1 MLGAGKKSK
10 GQRRARTSWNLGL
23 TLSIQAV
30 MHPQLHLYTHQRR
43 IGSVCSQRYQTRRN
57 FVDWFF
63 ELANSA
69 TEQLHGIKV
78 RDQLLMYVLPVG
90 VGRRQGS
97 VRRAAVRVVPAVRG
111 GMEKWRVLQ
120 DGFAVSVGTD
130 FRSELQRDVADE
142 TIPGVAVEVSALGVP
157 DKLSEV
163 SSGEGEEWS
172 VWSHKVYY

>member
-1 MLGAGKKSK
+1 
-10 GQRRARTSWNLGL
+10 
-23 TLSIQAV
+23 
-30 MHPQLHLYTHQRR
+30 
-43 IGSVCSQRYQTRRN
+43 
-57 FVDWFF
+57 
-63 ELANSA
+63 
-69 TEQLHGIKV
+69 
-78 RDQLLMYVLPVG
+78 MYVLPVG